1 MHARA
6 RDQKMSEK
14 PRTYVAID
22 LKSFYASVECRER
35 GLDPLTTN
43 LVVADAS
50 RTEKTICLA
59 VSPSLKK
66 WGIPGRPRLFEVIS
80 RVKEVNRR
88 RQSALGGGGFEGESV
103 SGPELEKNPA
113 LKVSYLTAPPRM
125 KLYMDYSTRIYRIY
139 LRYIAPEDI
148 HVYSIDEVM
157 MDVTDYLGTYGM
169 SAHELCRKMIREVLE
184 ETGITATGGIGTNLY
199 LCKAAMDIVSKHIPE
214 DEDGVRIAELDERSY
229 RLFLWTHRPLT
240 DFWRVGRATARKL
253 EKCGLMTM
261 GDVARC
267 SLENEELL
275 YDMFGINAQLLIDH
289 AWGYEDARISDIKS
303 YVPKDHSISS
313 GQVLAEPYP
322 SRRAKIVADEMA
334 DMLAMELMEK
344 GMGAD
349 QMVLTVCY
357 DVSNLKDKEN
367 EYSGETARDWYG
379 RKVPRNA
386 QGSINLGTF
395 TSSGR
400 LIREAVASLYERIV
414 DPALLVR
421 RIYLYANHVRDER
434 SLKEE
439 KESYRQMSL
448 FEDGL
453 LSGGENEQ
461 RKKGLEREKKAQEAV
476 LEIRKRFGKNAI
488 MRGSDLQKGAT
499 FRERN
504 DQVGGH
510 KA

>member
-1 MHARA
+1 
-6 RDQKMSEK
+6 MSEK
-14 PRTYVAID
+14 QRTYIAID

-35 GLDPLTTN
+35 GLDPLAAN

-66 WGIPGRPRLFEVIS
+66 WGIPGRARLFEVVS
-80 RVKEVNRR
+80 KVKEVNRR
-88 RQSALGGGGFEGESV
+88 RRAALGGKDFEGESV
-103 SGPELEKNPA
+103 YGPELEKNGA

-157 MDVTDYLGTYGM
+157 MDVTDYLGTYAM
-169 SAHELCRKMIREVLE
+169 SAHELCRKMIREVFE

-199 LCKAAMDIVSKHIPE
+199 LCKVAMDIVSKHIPE
-214 DEDGVRIAELDERSY
+214 DKDGVRIAELDEKSY

-253 EKCGLMTM
+253 EKCGLLTM

-267 SLENEELL
+267 SLENEDLL

-289 AWGYEDARISDIKS
+289 AWGYEDALISDIKS
-303 YVPKDHSISS
+303 YVPKDHSIGS
-313 GQVLAEPYP
+313 GQVLPEPYP
-322 SRRAKIVADEMA
+322 AERARIVADEMA
-334 DMLAMELMEK
+334 DMLAMDLMEK
-344 GMGAD
+344 GMAAD

-357 DVSNLKDKEN
+357 DVSNLRDGEDKA
-367 EYSGETARDWYG
+367 YRGETARDWYG

-386 QGSINLGTF
+386 HGSINLGCF
-395 TSSGR
+395 TSSGK

-414 DPALLVR
+414 DPSLLVR
-421 RIYLYANHVRDER
+421 RIYLNANHVRDEK

-448 FEDGL
+448 FDDGL
-453 LSGGENEQ
+453 LSGGESEQ
-461 RKKGLEREKKAQEAV
+461 RKKDLEREKKAQEAV

-499 FRERN
+499 IRERN

>member
-1 MHARA
+1 MN
-6 RDQKMSEK
+6 EK
-14 PRTYVAID
+14 QRTYIAID

-66 WGIPGRPRLFEVIS
+66 WGIPGRPRLFEVVS
-80 RVKEVNRR
+80 KVKEVNRR
-88 RQSALGGGGFEGESV
+88 RLAALGGGGFEGESAC
-103 SGPELEKNPA
+103 GPQLEKNGS
-113 LKVSYLTAPPRM
+113 LKVTYLTAPPRM
-125 KLYMDYSTRIYRIY
+125 KLYMDYSMRIYRIY

-169 SAHELCRKMIREVLE
+169 SAHDLCRKMIREVYE

-199 LCKAAMDIVSKHIPE
+199 LCKAAMDIVSKHMPE
-214 DEDGVRIAELDERSY
+214 DEDGVRIAQLNEKSY

-253 EKCGLMTM
+253 EKCGLYTM

-267 SLENEELL
+267 SLENEDLL

-289 AWGYEDARISDIKS
+289 AWGYEDARIADIKS
-303 YVPKDHSISS
+303 YTPKDHSISS
-313 GQVLAEPYP
+313 GQVLPSPYP
-322 SRRAKIVADEMA
+322 SERAKIVADEMA
-334 DMLAMELMEK
+334 DMLVLELMEK
-344 GMGAD
+344 GMAAD

-357 DVSNLKDKEN
+357 DVSNLKDED
-367 EYSGETARDWYG
+367 ETAYRGQTARDWYG
-379 RKVPRNA
+379 RKVPKNA
-386 QGSINLGTF
+386 HGSINLGSF
-395 TSSGR
+395 TSSAK
-400 LIREAVASLYERIV
+400 LIREAVASLYDRIV

-434 SLKEE
+434 SLTEE
-439 KESYRQMSL
+439 KETYRQMSL
-448 FEDGL
+448 FEDGML
-453 LSGGENEQ
+453 DDREEKQ
-461 RKKGLEREKKAQEAV
+461 RRKDLERERKAQEAV
-476 LEIRKRFGKNAI
+476 LEIRKKFGKNAI
-488 MRGSDLQKGAT
+488 MRGSDLQKDAT
-499 FRERN
+499 LRDRN
-504 DQVGGH
+504 DQIGGH